1 MPCDLRYP
9 KLKPQM
15 ALIGLIYLHMRKRKW
30 PNKLT
35 GEIYSYRLELPVA
48 EGTRLSS
55 EFVAF
60 FKYEG

>member
-1 MPCDLRYP
+1 
-9 KLKPQM
+9 M

-30 PNKLT
+30 HNKLT